1 MDIKK
6 RIPELDI
13 LRGFGIFLAVLG
25 HCITYGNGAA
35 YKASLAWQSSFVY
48 RVIYSFHM
56 PLLTIVSALA
66 LYCSIQKSAQRPAET
81 LIKKVYRLT
90 IPILS
95 WGVFSAGFYYFF
107 APDRFPRSANQFFW
121 TCADAYWYL
130 TAILICTSLTLII
143 HYWLH
148 DSPLAFAVIV
158 ILFFVLPD
166 AHSLAAQKTMFIYYY
181 LAFSCAEKIVQA
193 LADGLE
199 DKHCRLYIGLFL
211 VSLVLFIAIF
221 PWFTGNKT
229 FHVFSFYGIDDPTGR
244 VIHVITRVA
253 LGITGSFL
261 ASVIILAI
269 VTKAEPIG
277 KLLETIG
284 KESFGIYVLSSWV
297 LEWGLQRIT
306 RDIKPSSVM
315 TLVESLLITGLCY
328 LVTIVVR
335 KISIIDYLFF
345 GGKSP
350 DWNKSGIF
358 ISNKKGN

>member
-1 MDIKK
+1 MSIKK

-35 YKASLAWQSSFVY
+35 YKTSLAWQSSFVY
-48 RVIYSFHM
+48 RIIYSFHM

-66 LYCSIQKSAQRPAET
+66 LYCSIQKSTRTPADT
-81 LIKKVYRLT
+81 LIKKTCRLT

-95 WGVFSAGFYYFF
+95 WGVFSAVFYYFF
-107 APDRFPRSANQFFW
+107 APDRFPRNANQFFW

-148 DSPLAFAVIV
+148 DSPLAFAVTV

-166 AHSLAAQKTMFIYYY
+166 THSLAAQKTMFIYYY
-181 LAFSCAEKIVQA
+181 LAFFFAEKIIQA
-193 LADGLE
+193 LADGID
-199 DKHCRLYIGLFL
+199 DKHGRLYIGLFL
-211 VSLVLFIAIF
+211 VSLVLFIVIF
-221 PWFTGNKT
+221 PWFTGSKT
-229 FHVFSFYGIDDPTGR
+229 FHVFSFYGIDDPAGR
-244 VIHVITRVA
+244 VIHVIIRVT

-261 ASVIILAI
+261 ASTVILAI
-269 VTKAEPIG
+269 VTKADLIG
-277 KLLETIG
+277 RLFETIG

-306 RDIKPSSVM
+306 RDVKPSSVI
-315 TLVESLLITGLCY
+315 TLAESLLITGLCY
-328 LVTIVVR
+328 TVTIIAR
-335 KISIIDYLFF
+335 KIPILDYLFF
-345 GGKSP
+345 GGKFP
-350 DWNKSGIF
+350 ERNKSGLF
-358 ISNKKGN
+358 SSNKKA